1 MRIRMVKVQC
11 LFLPFVTPSNELQ
24 SQNRHYDNQ
33 LYFISQSGGISEHI
47 ISVIIRFVIVKI
59 I

>member
-1 MRIRMVKVQC
+1 MSFNHRIDII
-11 LFLPFVTPSNELQ
+11 
-24 SQNRHYDNQ
+24 DNQ
-33 LYFISQSGGISEHI
+33 LYFISQSGGISEYI